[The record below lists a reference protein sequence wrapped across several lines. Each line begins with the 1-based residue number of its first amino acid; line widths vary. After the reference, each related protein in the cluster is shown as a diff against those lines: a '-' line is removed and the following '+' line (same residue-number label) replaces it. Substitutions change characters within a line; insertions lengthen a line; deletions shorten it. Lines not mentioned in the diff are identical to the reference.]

1 MRLLVDTHALLW
13 AMDDPTQLGD
23 VARAALQDPR
33 NELLVSAAT
42 VWELSIKVGLG
53 KLVLALP
60 LRQWLETTVAELAL
74 EIVPIS
80 IAYAERQA
88 DLPAHHRDP
97 FDRLI
102 IAQALVEGFPV
113 VGADEVFDAYGVSR
127 IW

>member
-1 MRLLVDTHALLW
+1 
-13 AMDDPTQLGD
+13 MDDPTQLSD
-23 VARAALQDPR
+23 VARAALQEPR

-42 VWELSIKVGLG
+42 VWELSIKVGLD

-60 LRQWLETTVAELAL
+60 LRRWLETTVAELAL
-74 EIVPIS
+74 GIFPIS

-88 DLPAHHRDP
+88 DLPAHQRDP

-102 IAQALVEGFPV
+102 IAQALVEDFPV
-113 VGADEVFDAYGVSR
+113 VCADEAFDAYGVSR